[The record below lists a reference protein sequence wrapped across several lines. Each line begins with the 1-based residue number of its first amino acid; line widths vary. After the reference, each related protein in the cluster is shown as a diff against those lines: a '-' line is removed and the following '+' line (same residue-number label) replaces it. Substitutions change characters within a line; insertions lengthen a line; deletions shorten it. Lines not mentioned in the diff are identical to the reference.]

1 MEKEHKN
8 VFSELSETEAIR
20 LILEG
25 TAADVG
31 KRFFGSLVEN
41 VSKSLRTTGAL
52 VTEYRESE
60 RRLQSLAIFW
70 DGKMLENF
78 EYSIS
83 GTACEKVIVKKEMVH
98 ITNNLFDLFKG
109 NTDIAD
115 FENFLRT
122 EGVISYLGV
131 PLLDSRRNV
140 LGHLSVLDTQPIPR
154 DPKILNIF
162 RIFSNRGSAE
172 LQRLGAEKQIAHKEA
187 KLRKLFDSTIDAIL
201 EIDKEF
207 NVLQINSS
215 GERLLRAKSAHIVG
229 RNLSAILSEPD
240 YKKIANL
247 STTLQKMPK
256 DQTNLWIPGTLEV
269 TATDGLKIPAEGTLS
284 RFELDGK
291 DYFSLFLKDIR
302 AKLKAESKIRSLASE
317 KEFLK
322 AEIDSLRNEII
333 GDSELFNQV
342 LEKVRQ
348 VAQTNAAVLIT
359 GETGTGKEA
368 IARAIH
374 SSSKRKDSAMIII
387 NCAAIAPTLIES
399 EFFGHEKGAFT
410 GAIAKHQGRFSL
422 ADKGTIFLDEIG
434 ELPIEMQAKLLRVL
448 QEGEFEPVGSSRTLK
463 TDVRI
468 IAATHRNLFDAMDK
482 GKFRQ
487 DLYYRL
493 NVFPIEIP
501 PLRERGD
508 DVGKLAAYFLS
519 KFCSHMGRALEP
531 LTARDIELL
540 KSYSWPGNVRELQN
554 LIERAIIVSDGRHLN
569 LQSIFSTGQ
578 TAKAPS
584 VPEKPP
590 STASRI
596 LTTKDIVDMERE
608 NLLSALQQTGW
619 RVSGKKGAARL
630 LDMNP
635 STFVSRMKKLSI
647 KRP

>member
-1 MEKEHKN
+1 M
-8 VFSELSETEAIR
+8 
-20 LILEG
+20 
-25 TAADVG
+25 
-31 KRFFGSLVEN
+31 
-41 VSKSLRTTGAL
+41 
-52 VTEYRESE
+52 
-60 RRLQSLAIFW
+60 
-70 DGKMLENF
+70 
-78 EYSIS
+78 
-83 GTACEKVIVKKEMVH
+83 
-98 ITNNLFDLFKG
+98 
-109 NTDIAD
+109 
-115 FENFLRT
+115 
-122 EGVISYLGV
+122 
-131 PLLDSRRNV
+131 
-140 LGHLSVLDTQPIPR
+140 
-154 DPKILNIF
+154 
-162 RIFSNRGSAE
+162 
-172 LQRLGAEKQIAHKEA
+172 
-187 KLRKLFDSTIDAIL
+187 
-201 EIDKEF
+201 
-207 NVLQINSS
+207 
-215 GERLLRAKSAHIVG
+215 
-229 RNLSAILSEPD
+229 
-240 YKKIANL
+240 
-247 STTLQKMPK
+247 
-256 DQTNLWIPGTLEV
+256 
-269 TATDGLKIPAEGTLS
+269 
-284 RFELDGK
+284 
-291 DYFSLFLKDIR
+291 
-302 AKLKAESKIRSLASE
+302 
-317 KEFLK
+317 
-322 AEIDSLRNEII
+322 
-333 GDSELFNQV
+333 
-342 LEKVRQ
+342 
-348 VAQTNAAVLIT
+348 
-359 GETGTGKEA
+359 
-368 IARAIH
+368 
-374 SSSKRKDSAMIII
+374 
-387 NCAAIAPTLIES
+387 
-399 EFFGHEKGAFT
+399 
-410 GAIAKHQGRFSL
+410 
-422 ADKGTIFLDEIG
+422 DEIG

-508 DVGKLAAYFLS
+508 DVGKLAGYFLS